1 MYAQGADGIYAL
13 GDCATIAQEAMI
25 GKLNDLFKEADLNKD
40 NQLQIE
46 EFRSLIDKY
55 KKTYPQIEVYGK
67 KAEEFFQEAD
77 VDKTGALSLEQF
89 ENLVKKIDSK
99 IKQLPATAQVASQEG
114 QVKPT
119 YFVINCVTELCW
131 SNSLVYQY
139 LGKLLNRVANKSVE
153 LDTGFHYKHLGS
165 FCFIGSEHA
174 VAEFA
179 GSFAS
184 LHTCARW
191 PHTKCAQR
199 TEGLVLEGFGAW
211 WLWRSVYLSKQ
222 YSLRN
227 KLYVGVNWLKTWIFG
242 RDITRA

>member
-1 MYAQGADGIYAL
+1 MCAQGADGIYAL

-67 KAEEFFQEAD
+67 KAEEIFQEAD

-119 YFVINCVTELCW
+119 TDFAMNWEHRAV
-131 SNSLVYQY
+131 LV
-139 LGKLLNRVANKSVE
+139 
-153 LDTGFHYKHLGS
+153 
-165 FCFIGSEHA
+165 
-174 VAEFA
+174 
-179 GSFAS
+179 
-184 LHTCARW
+184 
-191 PHTKCAQR
+191 
-199 TEGLVLEGFGAW
+199 
-211 WLWRSVYLSKQ
+211 
-222 YSLRN
+222 
-227 KLYVGVNWLKTWIFG
+227 
-242 RDITRA
+242 

>member
-1 MYAQGADGIYAL
+1 M
-13 GDCATIAQEAMI
+13 
-25 GKLNDLFKEADLNKD
+25 
-40 NQLQIE
+40 
-46 EFRSLIDKY
+46 
-55 KKTYPQIEVYGK
+55 
-67 KAEEFFQEAD
+67 
-77 VDKTGALSLEQF
+77 
-89 ENLVKKIDSK
+89 
-99 IKQLPATAQVASQEG
+99 
-114 QVKPT
+114 
-119 YFVINCVTELCW
+119 
-131 SNSLVYQY
+131 
-139 LGKLLNRVANKSVE
+139 GKLLNRVANKSVE

-179 GSFAS
+179 GSFPFAHLCS
-184 LHTCARW
+184 LAPTAL
-191 PHTKCAQR
+191 TKCAPR